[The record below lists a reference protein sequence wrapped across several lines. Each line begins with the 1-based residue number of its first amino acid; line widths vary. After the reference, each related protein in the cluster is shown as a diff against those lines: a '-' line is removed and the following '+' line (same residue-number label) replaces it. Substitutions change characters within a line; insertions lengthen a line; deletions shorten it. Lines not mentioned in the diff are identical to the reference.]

1 MRSWAVIGGGISG
14 LTLAYQLQKLGHRA
28 TVFEGGSR
36 LGGAIHTIERDGCLM
51 EAGPDS
57 LLVSKPA
64 AIELAKELGLEMIS
78 CRDTGPPGVVH
89 QGRIYPLP
97 EGFRLMAPTKL
108 LPFAMT
114 PLLSVKG
121 KLRAGMEW
129 AVPAQAGEQ
138 DESLAD
144 FVTRRFGREV
154 LETLAQPLLGGIYAA
169 DPNRLSLLATLPL
182 FRQLELSS
190 GSVTAGLMAQLK
202 RSRSAP
208 GGSMFVTPRLGMW
221 SLVQALSAT
230 LSDVRRQSPVSR
242 VFPTEGGWGVEVH
255 GETEVFDGAVLACS
269 APQQARITAFDP
281 ELSADLGS
289 IRATTTVTIHMV
301 FDESQFRYELS
312 GSGFVV
318 PHVEGQSLTAC
329 TYSHRKYEGRAPK
342 GTALLRLH
350 LGNAMRQDIVRLSD
364 CELVDLALNE
374 LRPLVGLQ
382 GQPRACIVSR
392 HWEVLPQYEVGHLG
406 LVERIERRVAQ
417 HRGLTLAGNALG
429 GVGVADCVARARA
442 LATRQAELVPA

>member
-1 MRSWAVIGGGISG
+1 MRNWAIVGGGISG
-14 LTLAYQLQKLGHRA
+14 LTLAHQLQKLGQRA

-36 LGGAIHTIERDGCLM
+36 LGGAIHTMRRDGCLM

-64 AIELAKELGLEMIS
+64 AIDLAKELGLELIAS
-78 CRDTGPPGVVH
+78 RDTGPPGVVH
-89 QGRIYPLP
+89 QGKIHPLP
-97 EGFRLMAPTKL
+97 EGFRLMAPTKP

-129 AVPAQAGEQ
+129 AVPSQAGEQ

-169 DPNRLSLLATLPL
+169 DPTRLSLLATLPL
-182 FRQLELSS
+182 FRRLELSA
-190 GSVTAGLMAQLK
+190 GSVTAGLLAQIK
-202 RSRSAP
+202 RAQTAP
-208 GGSMFVTPRLGMW
+208 GGAMFVTPRQGMG

-230 LSDVRRQSPVSR
+230 LLDVRKHAPVSR
-242 VFPTEGGWGVEVH
+242 VFPTAQGWGVEVH
-255 GETEVFDGAVLACS
+255 GEVEAFDGVVLACS
-269 APQQARITAFDP
+269 APQQARMAAFDP

-289 IRATTTVTIHMV
+289 ISATTTVTIHML
-301 FDESQFRYELS
+301 FDEAQFRNELS

-318 PHVEGQSLTAC
+318 PHVEGRALTAC
-329 TYSHRKYEGRAPK
+329 TYSHRKYEGRAPEGK
-342 GTALLRLH
+342 ALLRCH
-350 LGNAMRQDIVRLSD
+350 LGNAMRQDVVRLAD
-364 CELVDLALNE
+364 CELVDLALSE
-374 LRPLVGLQ
+374 LRPLVGLY
-382 GQPRACIVSR
+382 GQPQTCIVSR

-406 LVERIERRVAQ
+406 LVDRIEKRLLQ
-417 HRGLTLAGNALG
+417 HPGLTLAGNALG

-442 LATRQAELVPA
+442 IAVQQAEPMPA